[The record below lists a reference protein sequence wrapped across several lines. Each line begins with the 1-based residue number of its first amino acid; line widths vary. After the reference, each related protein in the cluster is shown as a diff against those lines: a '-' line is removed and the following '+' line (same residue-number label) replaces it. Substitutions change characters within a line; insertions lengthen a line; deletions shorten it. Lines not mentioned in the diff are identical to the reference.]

1 MGSEYLGNND
11 STRTITVKFEHCS
24 AIRILIHDIS
34 CICMEDLANFF
45 RKSLNLYSDFVDLMF
60 T

>member
-24 AIRILIHDIS
+24 AIRIRIHDIS

-45 RKSLNLYSDFVDLMF
+45 IKSLNL
-60 T
+60 